1 MDPRQAARRQFM
13 TPTPVLDAAPTRPFG
28 ILRPVNLGPRTELQR
43 HLDELRVELAAERHL
58 VAEVAAGLGQLA
70 ARVDAA
76 LAAAEV
82 DA

>member
-1 MDPRQAARRQFM
+1 MDPRQADRRQFM
-13 TPTPVLDAAPTRPFG
+13 TPTPVLDAWPATAPMPRVTAAPE
-28 ILRPVNLGPRTELQR
+28 RTELQR
-43 HLDELRVELAAERHL
+43 HLDELRVELAAERRL

-76 LAAAEV
+76 LTAAEV